1 MFLIG
6 ILIFPIIFVVRLSL
20 SGWNSYNGLNFIGL
34 ENYIRLF
41 TDDPRFWQSFLRL
54 SFLSVTTVILQYV
67 IGFALAHMV
76 WKDIKFQRFFRVLFL
91 IPMMTTPVIMT
102 VIWRTFF
109 HESLG
114 PVNDILSNFGM
125 SPKWL
130 TDPTLAKIT
139 VIIVEVWQWTP
150 FMFLLLLAGLLSL
163 PKEPF
168 LAAAIDGASPIR
180 KFIYVT
186 FPLMA
191 PISIGAIII
200 RLIEASKIMDTVY
213 VLTSGG
219 PGTSTETSS
228 FYIFIKGL
236 REFQMGYAAS
246 MSFTYLIIMIISLT
260 FIAKGLTKL
269 LLKRLDMG
277 KLYKFLKYSF
287 ITIWTVFVVA
297 PFLWALTTSFKDFNS
312 VNGGATYIPWV
323 DFEPKLEGWKVLI
336 KSPANGGVDIVE
348 PYFNSLFVT
357 CTASLISIV
366 LGTSFCLCAF

>member
-1 MFLIG
+1 MNFKHKYFFLFPGLFVLIG

-20 SGWNSYNGLNFIGL
+20 SGWNSYNPGLDYIGL
-34 ENYIRLF
+34 VNYIRLF
-41 TDDPRFWQSFLRL
+41 TDDSRFWESFFRL
-54 SFLSVTTVILQYV
+54 SFLSVTTVSLQYI
-67 IGFALAHMV
+67 IGFSLALMV
-76 WKDIKFQRFFRVLFL
+76 WRDIIFKRFFRVLFL

-114 PVNDILSNFGM
+114 PVNDVLSIFGVA
-125 SPKWL
+125 PPWL
-130 TDPTLAKIT
+130 TNEHLAKVTI
-139 VIIVEVWQWTP
+139 IIVEVWQWTP

-168 LAAAIDGASPIR
+168 LAASVDGAGPIR

-228 FYIFIKGL
+228 YYIFVKGL
-236 REFQMGYAAS
+236 REFQFGYSAAL
-246 MSFTYLIIMIISLT
+246 SFTYLIIMIISLT
-260 FIAKGLTKL
+260 IIS
-269 LLKRLDMG
+269 
-277 KLYKFLKYSF
+277 KFL
-287 ITIWTVFVVA
+287 VR
-297 PFLWALTTSFKDFNS
+297 L
-312 VNGGATYIPWV
+312 
-323 DFEPKLEGWKVLI
+323 LI
-336 KSPANGGVDIVE
+336 KK
-348 PYFNSLFVT
+348 
-357 CTASLISIV
+357 
-366 LGTSFCLCAF
+366 

>member
-1 MFLIG
+1 MAIKINGHIKQKLYNPILQMNFKHKYFFLFPGLFVLIG

-20 SGWNSYNGLNFIGL
+20 SGWNSYNPGLDFIGL

-41 TDDPRFWQSFLRL
+41 TDDPRFWESFFRL

-76 WKDIKFQRFFRVLFL
+76 WKDIKFKRFFRVLFL

-114 PVNDILSNFGM
+114 PVNDILSNFGV

-130 TDPTLAKIT
+130 TDPVIAKFT

-168 LAAAIDGASPIR
+168 LAAAIDGASPVR

-236 REFQMGYAAS
+236 REFQLGYAAS

-260 FIAKGLTKL
+260 IIAKVLTKL
-269 LLKRLDMG
+269 LLK
-277 KLYKFLKYSF
+277 
-287 ITIWTVFVVA
+287 
-297 PFLWALTTSFKDFNS
+297 
-312 VNGGATYIPWV
+312 
-323 DFEPKLEGWKVLI
+323 E
-336 KSPANGGVDIVE
+336 
-348 PYFNSLFVT
+348 
-357 CTASLISIV
+357 
-366 LGTSFCLCAF
+366 

>member
-1 MFLIG
+1 MNFRHKFVFLFPGLFVLIG
-6 ILIFPIIFVVRLSL
+6 ILIFPIIFTIRLSL
-20 SGWNSYNGLNFIGL
+20 SGWNSYTPEMNFIGIT
-34 ENYIRLF
+34 NYIRLF
-41 TDDPRFWQSFLRL
+41 TDDPRFWESFFRL
-54 SFLSVTTVILQYV
+54 SFLSVSTVVLQYI
-67 IGFALAHMV
+67 IGFALALMV
-76 WKDIKFQRFFRVLFL
+76 WREIKFKRFFRVIFL

-114 PVNDILSNFGM
+114 PLNDLLGRVGVEPIL
-125 SPKWL
+125 WL
-130 TDPTLAKIT
+130 SDPVIAKFT

-168 LAAAIDGASPIR
+168 LAAAIDGASSFR
-180 KFIYVT
+180 KFVYVT

-260 FIAKGLTKL
+260 IIAKVLTKV
-269 LLKRLDMG
+269 LLK
-277 KLYKFLKYSF
+277 
-287 ITIWTVFVVA
+287 
-297 PFLWALTTSFKDFNS
+297 
-312 VNGGATYIPWV
+312 
-323 DFEPKLEGWKVLI
+323 E
-336 KSPANGGVDIVE
+336 
-348 PYFNSLFVT
+348 
-357 CTASLISIV
+357 
-366 LGTSFCLCAF
+366 

>member
-1 MFLIG
+1 MAIKINGHIKQKLYNPILQMNFKHKYFFLFPGLFVLIG

-20 SGWNSYNGLNFIGL
+20 SGWNSYNPGLDFIGL

-41 TDDPRFWQSFLRL
+41 TDDPRFWESFFRL

-76 WKDIKFQRFFRVLFL
+76 WKDIKFKRFFRVLFL

-114 PVNDILSNFGM
+114 PVNDILSNFGV

-130 TDPTLAKIT
+130 TDPVIAKFT

-168 LAAAIDGASPIR
+168 LAAAIDGASPVR

-260 FIAKGLTKL
+260 IIAKVLTKL
-269 LLKRLDMG
+269 LLK
-277 KLYKFLKYSF
+277 
-287 ITIWTVFVVA
+287 
-297 PFLWALTTSFKDFNS
+297 
-312 VNGGATYIPWV
+312 
-323 DFEPKLEGWKVLI
+323 E
-336 KSPANGGVDIVE
+336 
-348 PYFNSLFVT
+348 
-357 CTASLISIV
+357 
-366 LGTSFCLCAF
+366 